1 MTLSPNVRRAHD
13 RAAEN
18 LTNSYLGDLGRAEPT
33 DPFGRLEARAENWRH
48 SLAAD
53 VYETAACY
61 RVRNVKYR
69 HDLVV
74 STARWLIKQQLKA
87 NPALR
92 AKLYTIRQ
100 NQEQADRLAKMA
112 EQASW
117 PALPSV

>member
-1 MTLSPNVRRAHD
+1 MRFFGED
-13 RAAEN
+13 QMAAIIPRFDFSDISV
-18 LTNSYLGDLGRAEPT
+18 LVAEHNAYMRQT
-33 DPFGRLEARAENWRH
+33 MRSILRTF
-48 SLAAD
+48 
-53 VYETAACY
+53 
-61 RVRNVKYR
+61 NVKYR